1 MAVIGPIPTPNPST
15 GVSYTPQLTGG
26 QIYDDKNN
34 VDWNA
39 WNRGWN
45 EGYNNPTS
53 SYSGQDQNYGSGYLV
68 GQQEY
73 AKRTSSKPGV
83 PVANNSNYSPP
94 PVTIPNTSYSV
105 NSPQFDWNVYRER
118 GWTDENAARADF
130 EKTGGPQPSGGGTPS
145 GPSPTEIFLQQNP
158 NSDIGKYGM
167 DPGEFTR
174 LIDEN
179 YNAGM
184 NMISSLEKSAAQIQE
199 ADLADVAGAEATGKQ
214 LIESQRAEGEG
225 ILEKGKKESY
235 DRKEDVISAAR
246 RLYNEAQ
253 QGTRQKFGGMT
264 SAGSAVK
271 ELLSR
276 EFFSNVGEAKKSYSA
291 AMDEIRGQAMK
302 LSSDI
307 ANKAQELATN
317 VATWKR
323 DAVRNFQTNIANIAQ
338 QKYALESERNQAKLG
353 LLEKFRNESMQIAA
367 AEKAFQQQLQ
377 LMKEQAALQIGQ
389 ATSTVNSTLQNL
401 LQNTNTN
408 PQTQFKLP
416 GTSGTATSTLTGRI
430 GREDEM
436 TGVVTPISKYNPSS
450 ENYWMR

>member
-1 MAVIGPIPTPNPST
+1 MAVIGPIPTPNPPS

-26 QIYDDKNN
+26 QIYDDKKEP
-34 VDWNA
+34 DWNV
-39 WNRGWN
+39 WNQGWN
-45 EGYNNPTS
+45 EGYNNPTA
-53 SYSGQDQNYGSGYLV
+53 SYGGQDQNYGSGYLA

-83 PVANNSNYSPP
+83 PVADNSNYQP
-94 PVTIPNTSYSV
+94 PVITVPDTSYSV

-118 GWTDENAARADF
+118 GWTDQKAAEEDF
-130 EKTGGPQPSGGGTPS
+130 KKTGGPQPSGGGS
-145 GPSPTEIFLQQNP
+145 GVDPMGAFLQQNP

-179 YNAGM
+179 YSAGM
-184 NMISSLEKSAAQIQE
+184 SMISQLEGNAASIRD

-214 LIESQRAEGEG
+214 LIQSQQAEGQQ
-225 ILEKGKKESY
+225 ILDTGKKESY

-264 SAGSAVK
+264 SAGGAVK

-276 EFFSNVGEAKKSYSA
+276 EFFSNVGDAKKSYSA
-291 AMDEIRGQAMK
+291 AMDEIRNQAMT
-302 LSSDI
+302 LARTI
-307 ANKAQELATN
+307 ADKTQELFEN
-317 VATWKR
+317 VKTWKNE
-323 DAVRNFQTNIANIAQ
+323 AVRNFQSNMANIAQ
-338 QKYALESERNQAKLG
+338 QKYALESDRNQAKLG

-367 AEKAFQQQLQ
+367 AEKQFQQQLQ
-377 LMKEQAALQIGQ
+377 LMKEQAGTQISQ
-389 ATSTVNSTLQNL
+389 QTSSVNSALENL
-401 LQNTNTN
+401 IKNTNTN

-416 GTSGTATSTLTGRI
+416 GTSGTATSALTGRI
-430 GREDEM
+430 GRDDEM

-450 ENYWMR
+450 QEYWMR

>member
-1 MAVIGPIPTPNPST
+1 MADYYFPLQNIGVGTNEPTYSQQMTLPPSVAKPIGQAVEYVGDFLGLPEGGASEMIAGGPTKNTDMRWYDSFKASPVRAAEN
-15 GVSYTPQLTGG
+15 TGG
-26 QIYDDKNN
+26 NVTSADDLKQ
-34 VDWNA
+34 A
-39 WNRGWN
+39 LIKS
-45 EGYNNPTS
+45 GYNPA
-53 SYSGQDQNYGSGYLV
+53 D
-68 GQQEY
+68 
-73 AKRTSSKPGV
+73 A
-83 PVANNSNYSPP
+83 
-94 PVTIPNTSYSV
+94 
-105 NSPQFDWNVYRER
+105 
-118 GWTDENAARADF
+118 ENAANGPDADRLKN
-130 EKTGGPQPSGGGTPS
+130 EYLGGPKQPS
-145 GPSPTEIFLQQNP
+145 GPSPTEVFLQQNP

-179 YNAGM
+179 YSAGM
-184 NMISSLEKSAAQIQE
+184 SMISQLEGNAASIRD

-214 LIESQRAEGEG
+214 LIESQRAEGQQ
-225 ILEKGKKESY
+225 ILDTGKKESY
-235 DRKEDVISAAR
+235 DRKEDVVSAAR

-264 SAGSAVK
+264 SAGGAVK

-302 LSSDI
+302 LANDV

-367 AEKAFQQQLQ
+367 AEKQYQQQLQ
-377 LMKEQAALQIGQ
+377 LMKEQAASQIGQ
-389 ATSTVNSTLQNL
+389 ATSTVNSTLENL
-401 LQNTNTN
+401 LKNTNTD
-408 PQTQFKLP
+408 PQTRFKLP
-416 GTSGTATSTLTGRI
+416 GTSGTATSALTGRI
-430 GREDEM
+430 GRDDEM